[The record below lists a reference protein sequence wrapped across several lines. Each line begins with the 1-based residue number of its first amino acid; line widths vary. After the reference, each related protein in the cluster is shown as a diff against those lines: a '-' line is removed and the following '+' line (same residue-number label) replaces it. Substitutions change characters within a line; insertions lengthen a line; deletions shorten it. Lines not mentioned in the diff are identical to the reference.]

1 MINEVMKNNE
11 KVVEFV
17 IHKEA
22 KEFLSKLDKKKV
34 NNYKSIQMN
43 KIAIL
48 TIAGPQRTG
57 KSFLANRF
65 CNKL

>member
-1 MINEVMKNNE
+1 MLNDITKYGRQDI
-11 KVVEFV
+11 EFV

>member
-34 NNYKSIQMN
+34 NNYKYN
-43 KIAIL
+43 KI
-48 TIAGPQRTG
+48 TKDGHSDNSWTPKNG
-57 KSFLANRF
+57 
-65 CNKL
+65 